1 MCLEVLF
8 MAKVAIIVKIFP
20 EDMEKVEEL
29 RQAVER
35 ELKPEKTAIET
46 IAFGAKVI
54 LARLVVNDEE
64 GGDIEEK
71 VKKVPGVSE
80 VTVEGVDRL

>member
-1 MCLEVLF
+1 
-8 MAKVAIIVKIFP
+8 MAQVSIVVKIFP
-20 EDMEKVEEL
+20 EDMDKLDEV

-35 ELKPEKTAIET
+35 ELKPVQMGVAE
-46 IAFGAKVI
+46 IAFGAKVL

-71 VKKVPGVSE
+71 IKKVPGVSE
-80 VTVEGVDRL
+80 VTVESVDRL

>member
-1 MCLEVLF
+1 
-8 MAKVAIIVKIFP
+8 MAQVSIVVKIFP
-20 EDMEKVEEL
+20 EDMDKLDEV

-35 ELKPEKTAIET
+35 ELKPVQMGVAEV
-46 IAFGAKVI
+46 AFGAKVL

-80 VTVEGVDRL
+80 VSVESVDRL